1 MGGKMT
7 ELSFSAIGDTSEDI
21 EEITRLVK
29 EFQNTSKTS
38 TQVRHLPWNR
48 AWQSLLMSAIEGKGD
63 DVSQVGST
71 WAPTLAAL
79 DSLRPFSDL
88 EVRSMGGPL
97 VFVPA
102 AWQTVRIEG
111 RGEIWAIPWSVYTF
125 VIFYRRDLLQRAGVE
140 ESIAFSTPEAM
151 RETLHALQTAG
162 IHPWTM
168 PTSADYLDLPHIASS
183 WARAYGGDF
192 LTPDGKRPYFNTPHA
207 RRGLLD
213 FFELCRFIPT
223 ELQAQNYEDCL
234 DGFFRKETTAV
245 VIAGTE
251 AYSDALQSNPLS
263 ETIRDHIHVAPL
275 PGVPWIG
282 GDHLVVWKT
291 VRFDPSKEHAALDL
305 IRVLTSVENQIRLAR
320 ETTILPA
327 RLDAY
332 TELEFQPEGM
342 RPVLE
347 KILQTARPHPSARL
361 WRRIE
366 SMLADMLSDIARSV
380 MNVGNQPVTEIV
392 EPKLAEYEKRFSL
405 LLSG

>member
-1 MGGKMT
+1 MT
-7 ELSFSAIGDTSEDI
+7 ELSFSAIGDTDEDI

-29 EFQNTSKTS
+29 EFEKTS
-38 TQVRHLPWNR
+38 RTSTHVRHLSWDR
-48 AWQSLLMSAIEGKGD
+48 AWQTLLLSAIEGKGD

-79 DSLRPFSDL
+79 DSLRPFSDS

-125 VIFYRRDLLQRAGVE
+125 VIFYRRDFLQRAGVE
-140 ESIAFSTPEAM
+140 ESSAFSTPETM
-151 RETLHALQTAG
+151 LETFRTLQNASIQAWTIPTTAN
-162 IHPWTM
+162 
-168 PTSADYLDLPHIASS
+168 YLDLPHIASS

-192 LTPDGKRPYFNTPHA
+192 FAPDGRRPYFNTLHA
-207 RRGLLD
+207 RKGLLE
-213 FFELCRFIPT
+213 FFELCRFIPA
-223 ELQAQNYEDCL
+223 EFQEQNYETCL
-234 DGFFRKETTAV
+234 DEFFHKEKTAV

-251 AYSDALQSNPLS
+251 TYRDALESNTLS
-263 ETIRDHIHVAPL
+263 EGIRDHISVAAI
-275 PGVPWIG
+275 PGVSWIG
-282 GDHLVVWKT
+282 GDHLVIWKT
-291 VRFDPSKEHAALDL
+291 VRFDHRKENAALDL
-305 IRVLTSVENQIRLAR
+305 IRSLTSVENQIRLAR

-347 KILQTARPHPSARL
+347 KILQTARPHPPARL

-380 MNVGNQPVTEIV
+380 INVRNQTVAEIV

>member
-1 MGGKMT
+1 MT
-7 ELSFSAIGDTSEDI
+7 ELSFSAIGDTSDDI

-29 EFQNTSKTS
+29 EFQNTSKMS
-38 TQVRHLPWNR
+38 THVRHLPWNR
-48 AWQSLLMSAIEGKGD
+48 AWQTLLMSAIEGKGD

-79 DSLRPFSDL
+79 DSLRPFSDF
-88 EVRSMGGPL
+88 EVRSMGGSL
-97 VFVPA
+97 AFVPA

-125 VIFYRRDLLQRAGVE
+125 VIFYRSDLLQRAGVE
-140 ESIAFSTPEAM
+140 ESIAFSTPETM
-151 RETLHALQTAG
+151 RETFSTLQNAG
-162 IHPWTM
+162 IHAWTI
-168 PTSADYLDLPHIASS
+168 PTTANYLDLPHIVSS

-192 LTPDGKRPYFNTPHA
+192 FAPDGKSPYFNTPHA
-207 RRGLLD
+207 RKGLLD

-223 ELQAQNYEDCL
+223 ELQEQAYEGCL
-234 DGFFRKETTAV
+234 DEFFRKEKTAV

-251 AYSDALQSNPLS
+251 AYSDALQSNTLS
-263 ETIRDHIHVAPL
+263 ESVRDHIRVAPI
-275 PGVPWIG
+275 PGVSWIG
-282 GDHLVVWKT
+282 GDHLVIWKT
-291 VRFDPSKEHAALDL
+291 VRFDPAKENAALDL
-305 IRVLTSVENQIRLAR
+305 IRSLTSVENQIRLSR

-332 TELEFQPEGM
+332 AELEFQPEGL
-342 RPVLE
+342 RAVLE
-347 KILQTARPHPSARL
+347 KILQTARPHPPARL

-380 MNVGNQPVTEIV
+380 MKLQNQPVAEIV
-392 EPKLAEYEKRFSL
+392 EPKLEEYEKRFSL